1 MGKNGLQVV
10 KPGREV
16 SLAEGGQELGG
27 GDHQLGVPPQKRRL
41 THLTPKMRTTTIKDI
56 GGENKDGIKHENEKE
71 NDETCLQRRQTSKAL
86 ASAEKSESKG
96 SEVSLGRKEKTRLS
110 SSGEKEEMDNVF
122 RLDILSWQRTNT
134 DWILTFYFPQF

>member
-1 MGKNGLQVV
+1 MRHKNKGNC
-10 KPGREV
+10 
-16 SLAEGGQELGG
+16 
-27 GDHQLGVPPQKRRL
+27 
-41 THLTPKMRTTTIKDI
+41 DI
-56 GGENKDGIKHENEKE
+56 DGENEDGIKCENEKE

-122 RLDILSWQRTNT
+122 PVDILSWQRTNT